1 MNRLSP
7 FLAVLPILLQ
17 DVLVMNLQQ
26 GHISLPCEHSLFQ
39 ASVSGN
45 HSYAATGFRVLP
57 DVSATWMWIYATCIN
72 IPVASLLSH

>member
-1 MNRLSP
+1 MNCSFPGCSP
-7 FLAVLPILLQ
+7 HIGYE
-17 DVLVMNLQQ
+17 LQQ

-39 ASVSGN
+39 ASVSGT

-72 IPVASLLSH
+72 IPVASLLYH